1 MKRVLVF
8 ASVVALTLV
17 TSGLLLAQGT
27 ADPLVGTWKLNPA
40 KSKAS
45 PGSSVPK
52 SATIKYEMKGDALTV
67 ASDIV
72 NEDGTTQHQTYTANF
87 DGKEYPITGDPDRDS
102 TTMKRIDSNTTEV
115 VGKKAGKPSV
125 TYRRVVSKD
134 GKTLTLR
141 ETGTNGKGQKVN
153 DVAVYDK
160 Q

>member
-17 TSGLLLAQGT
+17 TSGLPLAQGT
-27 ADPLVGTWKLNPA
+27 ADPLVGVWKLNPA

-52 SATIKYEMKGDALTV
+52 SATIKYETQGEALKVT
-67 ASDIV
+67 ADIV
-72 NEDGTTQHQTYTANF
+72 DQDGTTRHQAYTAMF
-87 DGKEYPITGDPDRDS
+87 DGKESPVTGDPDRDS
-102 TTMKRIDSNTTEV
+102 TTMKRIDAYTAEV
-115 VGKKAGKPSV
+115 VGTKAGKPSV

-141 ETGTNGKGQKVN
+141 ETGTDAKGQKVN